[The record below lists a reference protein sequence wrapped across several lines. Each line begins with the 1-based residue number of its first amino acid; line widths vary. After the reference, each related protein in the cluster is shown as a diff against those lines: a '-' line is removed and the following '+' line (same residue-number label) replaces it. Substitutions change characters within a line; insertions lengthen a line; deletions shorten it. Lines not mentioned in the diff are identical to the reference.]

1 MCTQSLKEI
10 DVYLIAGQSNAAGYS
25 FHDGKFTETFQN
37 IWYAAETDRYR
48 DGSYLGS
55 SHIESFSEFCF
66 EMKAGLGTIPDRIG
80 PEYGMAKV
88 LAPYYSKENPAL
100 IFKSAAGGTALRD
113 VAEGENVLYGNW
125 YPRSLWPSGFVPS
138 NDSTTGLQY
147 YRFVENFKKV
157 YRILE
162 ENGYVARVRGMV
174 WMQGCSD
181 LSHEEEYRTL
191 LPVLIADFRRDLI
204 EITKDET
211 LAEMPFVIGKI
222 ATTEASYNNPAVPPF
237 NAVQQHVA
245 DTTVGVSTVETAD
258 LIIVGPDGKNRGRDP
273 YHFTGEDALTL
284 GMRFGEKIKP
294 TNCSTSKS

>member
-1 MCTQSLKEI
+1 MCTTSFKDI

-25 FHDGKFTETFQN
+25 FHDGKFTETFRN

-66 EMKAGLGTIPDRIG
+66 GITAGLGTIPDRIG

-88 LAPYYSKENPAL
+88 FDGDYSKENPAL

-113 VAEGENVLYGNW
+113 VSEGENDLYGNW
-125 YPRSLWPSGFVPS
+125 YPRSLWQAGFVPN

-147 YRFVENFKKV
+147 YRFVENFKKA
-157 YRILE
+157 YRILK
-162 ENGYVARVRGMV
+162 ENGYIARVRGMV

-181 LSHEEEYRTL
+181 LSHEEEYAKL
-191 LPVLIADFRRDLI
+191 LPIFIRDIRADLAA
-204 EITKDET
+204 ITGDT
-211 LAEMPFVIGKI
+211 SLFVMPFVIGKI
-222 ATTEASYNNPAVPPF
+222 ALTEASYNNPAVPPF
-237 NAVQQHVA
+237 NAVQQQVA
-245 DTTVGVSTVETAD
+245 DTMTNVCTVETAD

-273 YHFTGEDALTL
+273 YHFTGEDAFTL
-284 GMRFGEKIKP
+284 GIRFGEKLKGYR
-294 TNCSTSKS
+294 K